1 MVQKKEKKAKKYE
14 PMLLNGDYML
24 VTQVLTALIEK
35 LGWTQNLLCSPVEQ
49 KQQELWDS
57 KELQNIQ
64 EHEV

>member
-35 LGWTQNLLCSPVEQ
+35 LG
-49 KQQELWDS
+49 
-57 KELQNIQ
+57 
-64 EHEV
+64 